1 MRNRVPDADE
11 DIHNLSEWLVHRWVL
26 ARVGGR
32 LRGWS
37 RWRWWSTYRWVL
49 LNVKESTEPEQGVPD
64 ALHNIEFP
72 KHLKSFKNIKSF
84 MKLMT

>member
-11 DIHNLSEWLVHRWVL
+11 DIHNLSERLLHRWVL

-32 LRGWS
+32 LRV
-37 RWRWWSTYRWVL
+37 WSTYRWVL
-49 LNVKESTEPEQGVPD
+49 LKVKESTEPEQGVPD

-72 KHLKSFKNIKSF
+72 KHLKSFKKY
-84 MKLMT
+84 